1 MENKRCVACG
11 QVFRPHPQVRN
22 QSYCSSA
29 PCQRERRRRWQRD
42 KLQQDP
48 DYRENQSRAQRAWLD
63 RNPDYWRNYRDDHPE
78 YAERNRRQQRERSA
92 AMPVA
97 ALAKMDASN
106 VPVPLPAGIY
116 RIRHV
121 AVPLIAKMDEWT
133 VEITLL
139 SITCPCLN
147 PHCKEMT

>member
-1 MENKRCVACG
+1 MEDKRCLACG
-11 QVFRPHPQVRN
+11 HLFRPHPQVPN
-22 QSYCSSA
+22 QSYCSDA

-78 YAERNRRQQRERSA
+78 YVERNRRMQRERA
-92 AMPVA
+92 AATPDPVV
-97 ALAKMDASN
+97 AKMDASN
-106 VPVPLPAGIY
+106 APLPLPAGIY

-121 AVPLIAKMDEWT
+121 AVPVFAKMDAWT

-139 SITCPCLN
+139 SVTCPCAA